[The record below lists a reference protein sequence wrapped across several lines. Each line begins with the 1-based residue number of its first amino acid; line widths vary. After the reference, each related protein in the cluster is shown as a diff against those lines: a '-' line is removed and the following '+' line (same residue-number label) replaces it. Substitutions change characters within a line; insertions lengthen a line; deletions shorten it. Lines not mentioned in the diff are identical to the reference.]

1 MSSLRNAALW
11 VGWSNRFDRC
21 LRHTLSVSLSRNDCS
36 TRPTITTHVMN
47 GKRHVSSVRVALDE
61 DWTAQAGTLEWS
73 CLRTAAHGIGAAF
86 DPPAPLA
93 HRLREHTRPWPA
105 WTATWDQLGQRRSA
119 SCRARVF
126 QKVKISV
133 VDD

>member
-1 MSSLRNAALW
+1 MINSLRNAALW

-73 CLRTAAHGIGAAF
+73 CLRTADHGIGAAF
-86 DPPAPLA
+86 
-93 HRLREHTRPWPA
+93 RSEEHTSEL
-105 WTATWDQLGQRRSA
+105 QSLMSISSA
-119 SCRARVF
+119 VCCL
-126 QKVKISV
+126 
-133 VDD
+133 